1 MGNTPPL
8 YLPSPP
14 SPFLPATFFFTRVN
28 STIDVN
34 EWVAVAG
41 LTAKGSVEDRL
52 AGTSYFVSSCSRVC

>member
-14 SPFLPATFFFTRVN
+14 SSFLPSTLFFIHVS

-52 AGTSYFVSSCSRVC
+52 AGTSYCAGVVV

>member
-1 MGNTPPL
+1 MGKTLSPLPLPPSSF
-8 YLPSPP
+8 LPS
-14 SPFLPATFFFTRVN
+14 TFFFIHVN

-52 AGTSYFVSSCSRVC
+52 AGTSYFVSSCSPVC